1 MTPKPQAV
9 TDAELSVMKLIWEHQ
24 PVSAGLIRKQLYPE
38 GSPSDHATVQKLLQR
53 LEAKGVVERDRS
65 TWPHTFQALVSSQ
78 ELAGQ
83 QLDALAEKL
92 TDGSL
97 VPFLLHAVDKK
108 RLSAKERAEI
118 MEILKR
124 SKRST

>member
-1 MTPKPQAV
+1 MSPKPQPV
-9 TDAELSVMKLIWEHQ
+9 TDAELSVMKIIWSSQ
-24 PVSAGLIRKQLYPE
+24 PVHAGIIRKQLYPA

-53 LEAKGVVERDRS
+53 LEAKGTIQRDRS
-65 TWPHTFQALVSSQ
+65 TWPHNFRALVSSN

-83 QLDALAEKL
+83 QFDALAEKL

-118 MEILKR
+118 LELLQR
-124 SKRST
+124 RKRST

>member
-1 MTPKPQAV
+1 M
-9 TDAELSVMKLIWEHQ
+9 TDAELSVMKLVWSSEPI
-24 PVSAGLIRKQLYPE
+24 SAGVIRKQLYPQ

-65 TWPHTFQALVSSQ
+65 TWPHTFRALVSSD

-83 QLDALAEKL
+83 RLDALAEKL

-97 VPFLLHAVDKK
+97 VPFLLHAVGKK

-118 MEILKR
+118 LELLQR
-124 SKRST
+124 PKRST

>member
-1 MTPKPQAV
+1 MLPKPQSV
-9 TDAELSVMKLIWEHQ
+9 TDAELGVMKLIWSSE
-24 PVSAGLIRKQLYPE
+24 PVSAGVIRKQLYPE

-53 LEAKGVVERDRS
+53 LESKGVIERDRS
-65 TWPHTFQALVSSQ
+65 TWPHTFRALVSSY

-97 VPFLLHAVDKK
+97 VPFLLHAVGKQ

-118 MEILKR
+118 LALLQR
-124 SKRST
+124 PKRST

>member
-1 MTPKPQAV
+1 MPKPQSV
-9 TDAELSVMKLIWEHQ
+9 TDAELSVMKLIWSRQ
-24 PVSAGLIRKQLYPE
+24 PATAGLIRKQLYPE

-53 LEAKGVVERDRS
+53 LEAKGVIERDRS
-65 TWPHTFQALVSSQ
+65 TWPHTFRSLVSSH

-83 QLDALAEKL
+83 ELDALAEKL

-97 VPFLLHAVDKK
+97 VPFLLHAVGTK

-118 MEILKR
+118 LELLQR
-124 SKRST
+124 PKRST